1 MPTYKIE
8 YPISRH
14 GKRIRSGTID
24 LDDAAEA
31 RSLMKVGA
39 ISPLDPPSN
48 TPPQPEPD
56 AGMAGDASGASPAPA
71 AGDDVAVDEHTDQ
84 ALDDRAHTL
93 RAYLAGI
100 KADGGKKPRAGD
112 AEKATGIDDLSG
124 AEIADAWRAL
134 A

>member
-24 LDDAAEA
+24 LDDVAEA
-31 RSLMKVGA
+31 RSLMNVGA
-39 ISPLDPPSN
+39 ISPLDPQSN
-48 TPPQPEPD
+48 TPPEPEPD

-71 AGDDVAVDEHTDQ
+71 AVDGHADQ

-100 KADGGKKPRAGD
+100 KADGGKKPKVSD

-124 AEIADAWRAL
+124 AEIAEAWRAL